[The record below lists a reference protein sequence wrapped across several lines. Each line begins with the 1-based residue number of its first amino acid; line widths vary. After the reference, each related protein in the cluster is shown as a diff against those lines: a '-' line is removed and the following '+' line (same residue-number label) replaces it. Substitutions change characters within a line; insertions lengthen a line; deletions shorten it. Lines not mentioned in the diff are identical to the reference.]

1 MSILPSLRQS
11 TDPVKEQSYID
22 TPDFDY
28 ALWLKSWPTI
38 GQAPE
43 KVGPI
48 AVIGAGIS
56 GLTASYELAKAGY
69 IVHLYEATERV
80 GGRLYSKHVPQDTSP
95 TLVELGAMRFPPT
108 EFLLDHYMQT
118 MLDQKIEDLP
128 DFPDPGVNN
137 TYVCYKNNP
146 PQVWKKSDSAFPQ
159 GFGTVFDG
167 WGALI
172 KDGITAQGGTVQVLP
187 APETIQKELQDAFA
201 YRKYANCEKLGVSS
215 DTARE
220 AWQQWIYY
228 FENMSFG
235 DAVYQIF
242 VQGGPDGSWD
252 IPGGSR
258 WTLEDVTRFAELGIG
273 SGGFGPLYPI
283 GFLEVVRLVV
293 NGLETSQKKF
303 APGIQKLAL
312 KIASEF
318 TAFNPNNRIFI
329 KAPVFSVKKTS
340 EGNFKLDVGTPHGEL
355 AAETEPPVYDRV
367 IVATTTRSMELSMD
381 ITRFFQTQDG
391 NPLVLLPEISEG
403 IKDVEVIASN
413 KIAAR
418 IPKFWKDDP
427 NAVRTLLTDTAVK
440 QVYTI
445 DYGDPDYA
453 ICFISYAWVADA
465 VKQQAMKDTGYIPNN
480 LPEKLRVYESLLNIL
495 RTEMGPDVAKWA
507 EKLVP
512 VGGDYENNVEFIF
525 WQNEPFYYGA
535 FKLALPG
542 QDEYLRSMI
551 FDYQKGNP
559 ENNTIDTGVYLA
571 GDCLDW
577 NSGWIEGALRAAL
590 NAACA
595 VVSSTGG
602 KLLPVA
608 GKTPMTIN
616 PNTYTYFPTPQ
627 DWENAGPSSG
637 TPEISQPQ

>member
-1 MSILPSLRQS
+1 LSILPSLRRT
-11 TDPVKEQSYID
+11 TDTVKQQAYVD
-22 TPDFDY
+22 TPAYDY
-28 ALWLKSWPTI
+28 YNWLSKTDTI
-38 GQAPE
+38 GVAPSGA
-43 KVGPI
+43 GPI
-48 AVIGAGIS
+48 AVIGAGVS
-56 GLTASYELAKAGY
+56 GLTAAYELTRAGY
-69 IVHLYEATERV
+69 VVHVYEATDRV
-80 GGRLYSKHVPQDTSP
+80 GGRLYSKKVPDEGSA

-108 EFLLDHYMQT
+108 EFLLNHYMT
-118 MLDQKIEDLP
+118 KMLGHSIEGLP
-128 DFPDPGVNN
+128 DFPDPGVHN
-137 TYVCYKNNP
+137 TYVCYKNNKP
-146 PQVWKKSDSAFPQ
+146 EIWNRKVSPFPTD
-159 GFGTVFDG
+159 FDTVFNG
-167 WGALI
+167 WGALMAH
-172 KDGITAQGGTVQVLP
+172 GITSQGGAIRILP
-187 APETIQKELQDAFA
+187 APEEIQRELQRASE
-201 YRKYANCEKLGVSS
+201 YRNYPHCEKLGAST
-215 DTARE
+215 DAARE

-252 IPGGSR
+252 IPGGTR

-303 APGIQKLAL
+303 ASGIQQLADNL
-312 KIASEF
+312 CSEVKSL
-318 TAFNPNNRIFI
+318 NPNNRVLTGQPVSSI
-329 KAPVFSVKKTS
+329 KNVPGGGFR
-340 EGNFKLDVGTPHGEL
+340 LCVGGSQVPG
-355 AAETEPPVYDRV
+355 PDRYEKV
-367 IVATTTRSMELSMD
+367 IVATTTRSMELSTD
-381 ITRFFQTQDG
+381 ITRFFPGQDG
-391 NPLVLLPEISEG
+391 NPLVLAPDVSEG

-445 DYGDPDYA
+445 DYGDPDHA

-465 VKQQAMKDTGYIPNN
+465 VKQQAMKDTGYPVGDGAS
-480 LPEKLRVYESLLNIL
+480 EKERVYTSLLNIL
-495 RTEMGPDVAKWA
+495 KTEMGPEVAQWA
-507 EKLVP
+507 ENLVP
-512 VGGDYENNVEFIF
+512 AGDYESNVEFIF

-542 QDEYLRSMI
+542 QDEYLRRMI
-551 FDYQKGNP
+551 FDYQKANRVD
-559 ENNTIDTGVYLA
+559 DTGVYLA

-595 VVSSTGG
+595 VVASTGG
-602 KLLPVA
+602 KLCPAPEL
-608 GKTPMTIN
+608 TPMGIKAD
-616 PNTYTYFPTPQ
+616 TYSYFPTPQ
-627 DWENAGPSSG
+627 DWENAGPSG
-637 TPEISQPQ
+637 ETPEVSQPQ